1 MNILFYAPVMDR
13 EGRQLYRQVEKR
25 TLEWGLEV
33 HRSLESLSRRLRQP
47 LNEVRAAI
55 LYTIRREDFLEMI
68 SIRDLLGDI
77 RIILILPDRTEEILR
92 RGHSLKPSFLAFT
105 GDDQAGVT
113 SVLDRLLALNPPAR
127 ETKAGPKPPQPPQGF
142 RQKDIR

>member
-25 TLEWGLEV
+25 TIEWGLEV

-47 LNEVRAAI
+47 MNEVRAAI
-55 LYTIRREDFLEMI
+55 LYTVRREDFLEML

-77 RIILILPDRTEEILR
+77 RIILVLPDRTEEILR
-92 RGHSLKPSFLAFT
+92 RGHNFKPSFLAFP
-105 GDDQAGVT
+105 GDDQGAVT
-113 SVLDRLLALNPPAR
+113 SVLDRLIALNPPAPG
-127 ETKAGPKPPQPPQGF
+127 TNDAAKPL
-142 RQKDIR
+142 